1 MKLSQ
6 LTTDQLA
13 DVLIRL
19 TPPLCRILRDE
30 HTLAALDE
38 LSFTGLDAQPPLMA
52 ATRLWEKLLPLLL
65 DRHADDFYEALS
77 VLTGKAPE
85 ELRHQKGLTT
95 LQDLISVW
103 DSQLTSFFSFA
114 GSAEQAKS

>member
-30 HTLAALDE
+30 RTLAALDE
-38 LSFTGLDAQPPLMA
+38 ISFTGLDAQPPMLLL
-52 ATRLWEKLLPLLL
+52 TRLWEKLVPLLL
-65 DRHADDFYEALS
+65 DSHAGDFYEALS
-77 VLTGKAPE
+77 ILTGKSPE
-85 ELRHQKGLTT
+85 ALRSQPGLAT
-95 LQDLISVW
+95 LTDLMSIW
-103 DSQLTSFFSFA
+103 DSQLASFFSCA
-114 GSAEQAKS
+114 GSAEQARS

>member
-30 HTLAALDE
+30 QALAALDE
-38 LSFTGLDAQPPLMA
+38 LSFTGLDVQPPLL
-52 ATRLWEKLLPLLL
+52 TLSRLWEKLVPLLL
-65 DRHADDFYEALS
+65 ERHAADFYEALS
-77 VLTGKAPE
+77 ILTGKPAE
-85 ELRHQKGLTT
+85 ALRLQPGLAT
-95 LQDLISVW
+95 LADLMSVW
-103 DSQLTSFFSFA
+103 DSQLASFFSCA
-114 GSAEQAKS
+114 GSAEQERS

>member
-13 DVLIRL
+13 DVLLRL

-30 HTLAALDE
+30 QTLAALDE
-38 LSFTGLDAQPPLMA
+38 LSFTGLDAQPPMLA
-52 ATRLWEKLLPLLL
+52 AARLWEKLVPLLL
-65 DRHADDFYEALS
+65 EKHAADFYEALS
-77 VLTGKAPE
+77 VLTGKAAAEMRQQP
-85 ELRHQKGLTT
+85 GLTT
-95 LQDLISVW
+95 LTDLMSVW
-103 DSQLTSFFSFA
+103 DSQLASFFSCA